1 MSRNRIIEV
10 YIPMLCFPTLSYRF
24 FFLFDQN
31 AYNIHLMSVYLFH
44 MRPQSG
50 DVAYSLYREVDFKF
64 GINRLCSLYR
74 SSVLYSL
81 PQLSPC

>member
-1 MSRNRIIEV
+1 
-10 YIPMLCFPTLSYRF
+10 
-24 FFLFDQN
+24 
-31 AYNIHLMSVYLFH
+31 MSVYLFR

-64 GINRLCSLYR
+64 GINRLRSLYR
-74 SSVLYSL
+74 SSVLYGL